1 MTRVTQLDIA
11 RKAGVGR
18 STVSFALKNHPG
30 LASETKQHILRVA
43 EELGYVPDPMLS
55 ALAIYRSNARPKSF
69 QGTLAWLVNS
79 SHGTDWGH
87 GWDEKS
93 PYGQYFAGSSER
105 AKSHGYQIE
114 KFILDANLPSRRL
127 SSILRARNITGIL
140 LCPQARHDMEM
151 DFPWE
156 SFAVVTFGYS
166 LIRPCLHTVASAH
179 YLNTRHAIQELVR
192 RGYRRIGL
200 VTDQNTDLRCGSNV
214 CAGFLVEQLVDSK
227 LSSIPPCYIP
237 FVHDNRESAERLNDA
252 QKLRQYIGTHKL
264 DAIVTSDYHLL
275 TTLKMAAMEAPRD
288 VGVAGLS
295 LQAKRGRLSG
305 VVENSLQLGS
315 VAVDLLVG
323 MVSREERGL
332 PKLPIRTHVEGSW
345 FEGQSLR

>member
-18 STVSFALKNHPG
+18 STVSFALRNHPG
-30 LASETKQHILRVA
+30 LADETKKHILKIA
-43 EELGYVPDPMLS
+43 EELGYMPDPMLS
-55 ALAIYRSNARPKSF
+55 ALAAYRSNSRPKSF
-69 QGTLAWLVNS
+69 KGTLAWLVNS

-93 PYGQYFAGSSER
+93 PYGRYYAGASER
-105 AKSHGYQIE
+105 AKFYGYEIE
-114 KFILDANLPSRRL
+114 KFILDVNLPSRRL
-127 SSILRARNITGIL
+127 ASILRARNVSGIL

-156 SFAVVTFGYS
+156 DFSVVTFGYS
-166 LIRPCLHTVASAH
+166 LVRPSLHTVASAH

-214 CAGFLVEQLVDSK
+214 CAGYLVEQMIESR

-237 FVHDNRESAERLNDA
+237 FVHDDRESVERLNDA
-252 QKLRQYIGTHKL
+252 QKLHQYIKLHEL

-275 TTLKMAAMEAPRD
+275 TTLTMVGMQAPRD
-288 VGVAGLS
+288 IGVAGLS
-295 LQAKRGRLSG
+295 LQADHGRLSG
-305 VVENSLQLGS
+305 VVENSLQIGA
-315 VAVDLLVG
+315 VAMDLLVG
-323 MVSREERGL
+323 MVSREEKDL
-332 PKLPIRTHVEGSW
+332 PKLPMRTHVEGSW
-345 FEGQSLR
+345 YEGQSM